1 MKKPL
6 RIAIVT
12 DIHYGPDRYSKKGD
26 EAIELLDI
34 FVQKT
39 NALKVDLVVDLGDR
53 ISNTDRDT
61 DLNHLKN
68 VSSLFQQLKVA
79 HYHLIGNHDVVHMPI
94 SDQETV
100 LNASLS
106 HQSFDMSGWH
116 LVFWS
121 ASCVLHGAA
130 GFRLEQSD
138 LDWLEADLKAST
150 LPSVIFS
157 HMPVDTGSMVGNYY
171 FEKLESFINKNI
183 SAGSHY
189 AIEKRAGKF
198 VLWREPEQKWDVDDA
213 QPEWIGEWTSQKPP
227 QLEAFIKEFRIDPEK
242 EEEIM
247 PKTEN
252 RIRRDDAIR
261 TEFTHLKKQGFK
273 SGHIYRVLAEKF
285 YLSPHRIRD
294 IVSQNTEYRICQ
306 LIISFMKV
314 FWLFI
319 NRTLYKF
326 TSLYLCRPPCHRE
339 VIKNFK
345 CCTNMS
351 SNRVI
356 NTEILQMVF
365 DLVKCRRLPF
375 IGGTMDLDN
384 LLQEFIKTDAING
397 SNCWA
402 IFA

>member
-171 FEKLESFINKNI
+171 FEKLYAGGGQHQNASIARQLIERSEKVVAVI
-183 SAGSHY
+183 SGHVHWNQLHIMDGIPHISLQSLSETFTAHPHPAG
-189 AIEKRAGKF
+189 AWGLLQLGDTIKLDIAG
-198 VLWREPEQKWDVDDA
+198 REPMKFSLPVKQLNHHWL
-213 QPEWIGEWTSQKPP
+213 PP
-227 QLEAFIKEFRIDPEK
+227 ME
-242 EEEIM
+242 
-247 PKTEN
+247 
-252 RIRRDDAIR
+252 
-261 TEFTHLKKQGFK
+261 
-273 SGHIYRVLAEKF
+273 
-285 YLSPHRIRD
+285 
-294 IVSQNTEYRICQ
+294 
-306 LIISFMKV
+306 
-314 FWLFI
+314 
-319 NRTLYKF
+319 
-326 TSLYLCRPPCHRE
+326 
-339 VIKNFK
+339 
-345 CCTNMS
+345 
-351 SNRVI
+351 
-356 NTEILQMVF
+356 
-365 DLVKCRRLPF
+365 
-375 IGGTMDLDN
+375 
-384 LLQEFIKTDAING
+384 
-397 SNCWA
+397 
-402 IFA
+402 